1 MRKNSIFKYIK
12 MDFCIILLSVP
23 PQSSLLLLSELNFVL
38 PISFMY
44 ISCKKLI
51 QKKTVKNVYF
61 SRSN

>member
-1 MRKNSIFKYIK
+1 MRKNSIFKYVK

-44 ISCKKLI
+44 ISCKNEYKKQEKMFTFLDLI
-51 QKKTVKNVYF
+51 K
-61 SRSN
+61 

>member
-1 MRKNSIFKYIK
+1 MKKNSIFKYVK

-61 SRSN
+61 SKSN

>member
-1 MRKNSIFKYIK
+1 MKKNSIFKYVK